1 MTAIQ
6 NERILITGAGGQ
18 IGFPLATELAKDN
31 EVWGIARFQD
41 NAVRERLES
50 AGVTTR
56 SVDLADPDFSG
67 LPKDFPYVIHF
78 AVFLQP
84 GLDFDYALRVN
95 AEGTGL
101 LMSHFRNARAFLGM
115 STCGVYGLP
124 PDPFYEIKETDR
136 LDNGL
141 QPFSETYSISKIAQ
155 EAVTRFA
162 ARQLNLPT
170 TIARMGVSYGPNGGL
185 PAYQFDTMLEG
196 QDVMVEA
203 SRASVC
209 NPIHQDDINRQSL
222 LLLGV
227 ASVPATIVNWA
238 GDEAVEVET
247 YCRYM
252 AEIANLTPSFK
263 KINGG
268 IQHTRTDNTL
278 RRQLIGDCTIDWRDG
293 IRRMIEARHPEVPL
307 KTT

>member
-1 MTAIQ
+1 MTGIQ
-6 NERILITGAGGQ
+6 NERILITGAAGQ
-18 IGFPLATELAKDN
+18 IGLPLAAELAKNN
-31 EVWGIARFQD
+31 EVWGISRFRD
-41 NAVRERLES
+41 NVVRERLES

-67 LPKDFPYVIHF
+67 LPKDFAYIIHF
-78 AVFLQP
+78 AVFLEP
-84 GLDFDYALRVN
+84 GLDFDYALRIN

-101 LMSHFRNARAFLGM
+101 LMSHFRNARAFLSM
-115 STCGVYGLP
+115 STCGVYGLA
-124 PDPFYEIKETDR
+124 PDPFYEVKETDPF
-136 LDNGL
+136 DNGV

-162 ARQLNLPT
+162 ARDLNLPT
-170 TIARMGVSYGPNGGL
+170 TIARMNVSYGPNGGL
-185 PAYQFDTMLEG
+185 PAYQFDMMLEG
-196 QDVMVEA
+196 QDVPVEA

-209 NPIHQDDINRQSL
+209 NPIHQDDINRQAL

-238 GDEAVEVET
+238 GDETVEVET

-252 AEIANLTPSFK
+252 AEIANLTPSFQ

-268 IQHTRTDNTL
+268 IQHTLTDNTL
-278 RRQLIGDCTIDWRDG
+278 RRQLIGTCTVGWKEG
-293 IRRMIEARHPEVPL
+293 MRRMITERHPEL
-307 KTT
+307 KFK

>member
-1 MTAIQ
+1 
-6 NERILITGAGGQ
+6 
-18 IGFPLATELAKDN
+18 
-31 EVWGIARFQD
+31 
-41 NAVRERLES
+41 
-50 AGVTTR
+50 
-56 SVDLADPDFSG
+56 VDLSDPDFSG
-67 LPKDFPYVIHF
+67 LPKDFAYVIHF
-78 AVFLQP
+78 AVFLEP

-101 LMSHFRNARAFLGM
+101 LMSHFRNARAFLSM
-115 STCGVYGLP
+115 STCGVYGMP
-124 PDPFYEIKETDR
+124 PDPFYEVKETDP
-136 LDNGL
+136 LDNGV
-141 QPFSETYSISKIAQ
+141 QPFCETYSISKIAQ

-170 TIARMGVSYGPNGGL
+170 TIARMNVSYGPNGGL
-185 PAYQFDTMLEG
+185 PAYQLDMMMEG
-196 QDVMVEA
+196 QDVPVEA

-209 NPIHQDDINRQSL
+209 NPIHQDDINRQAL

-252 AEIANLTPSFK
+252 AEIANLTPSFE

-268 IQHTRTDNTL
+268 IQHTLTDNTL
-278 RRQLIGDCTIDWRDG
+278 RRQLIGDCTVGWQEG
-293 IRRMIEARHPEVPL
+293 MRRMMAERYPDLEL
-307 KTT
+307 KA

>member
-1 MTAIQ
+1 MTGIQ
-6 NERILITGAGGQ
+6 NERILITGAAGQ
-18 IGFPLATELAKDN
+18 IGFPLATELAKNN
-31 EVWGIARFQD
+31 EVWGVARFRD
-41 NAVRERLES
+41 NSVRERLES

-67 LPKDFPYVIHF
+67 LPEDFAYVIHF
-78 AVFLQP
+78 AVFLEP
-84 GLDFDYALRVN
+84 GLDFDYALRIN

-101 LMSHFRNARAFLGM
+101 LMSHFRNARAFLSM

-124 PDPFYEIKETDR
+124 PDPFYEVKETDP

-170 TIARMGVSYGPNGGL
+170 TIARMGVSFSPNGGL
-185 PAYQFDTMLEG
+185 PAYQLDMMLEG
-196 QDVMVEA
+196 EDVMVEA

-209 NPIHQDDINRQSL
+209 TPIYQDDINRQAL
-222 LLLGV
+222 LLLGA

-238 GDEAVEVET
+238 GDETVEVET

-263 KINGG
+263 KINGA
-268 IQHTRTDNTL
+268 IQHIRTDNTL
-278 RRQLIGDCTIDWRDG
+278 RRQLIGDCTIDWQEG
-293 IRRMIEARHPEVPL
+293 MRRMIAGRHPELEL
-307 KTT
+307 KA